1 MNRLAIATLAERD
14 AGLVHLPGAYTAPI
28 TSAALTAAVSA
39 LPDTLKR
46 SLTWDKGTEM
56 TDHAQLTAATD
67 LDAFSADPHTPWQRG
82 SNEDNT
88 GLIRQYSP
96 KTTNPAVHTTHR
108 LAKAQAALN
117 A

>member
-1 MNRLAIATLAERD
+1 M
-14 AGLVHLPGAYTAPI
+14 HGAYTAPV
-28 TSAALTAAVSA
+28 TSAAVSA
-39 LPDTLKR
+39 LPDSPKR
-46 SLTWDKGTEM
+46 SLTWEKGTEM

-67 LDAFSADPHTPWQRG
+67 LDAFFADPHTPWQRG
-82 SNEDNT
+82 SNEDTT